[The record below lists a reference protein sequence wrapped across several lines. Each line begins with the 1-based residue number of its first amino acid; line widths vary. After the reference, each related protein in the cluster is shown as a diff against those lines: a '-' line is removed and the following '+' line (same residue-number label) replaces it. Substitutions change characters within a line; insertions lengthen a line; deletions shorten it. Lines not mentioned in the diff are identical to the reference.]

1 MKSLIVFCFTI
12 LFALLGDIFSKW
24 IVFEKYKDSGYISLI
39 PNFFGIIC
47 SRNEGIAFG
56 LFPSKSNVLVYLTLI
71 AVVLIVWLY
80 YRADKKDTLNTLGL
94 AFIISGALGNL
105 WDRIFFHAVR
115 DFIDIHAGDLHWPT
129 FNVADILIC
138 TGVGL
143 VILKNKNKGKEI
155 HHKPV
160 ENET

>member
-12 LFALLGDIFSKW
+12 LLASVVDISSKW
-24 IVFEKYKDSGYISLI
+24 VIFEKYKDSGYKTLI
-39 PNFFGIIC
+39 PNFLGIIC

-56 LFPSKSNVLVYLTLI
+56 LFPNKSNALIYLTLF
-71 AVVLIVWLY
+71 AVVIIVWLY
-80 YRADKKDTLNTLGL
+80 YRSDKEDILNTLGL
-94 AFIISGALGNL
+94 AFIISGAIGNL

-115 DFIDIHAGDLHWPT
+115 DFIDIHAGNLHWPT
-129 FNVADILIC
+129 FNIADVLIC

-143 VILKNKNKGKEI
+143 VILKNKNKGNEI

-160 ENET
+160 EKES

>member
-12 LFALLGDIFSKW
+12 LFASAGDIFLKW
-24 IVFEKYKDSGYISLI
+24 VVFEKYKDSGHTTLI
-39 PNFFGIIC
+39 PNFLGIMC

-80 YRADKKDTLNTLGL
+80 YRSDKEDTLNTLGL
-94 AFIISGALGNL
+94 AFIISGAVGNL
-105 WDRIFFHAVR
+105 WDRIVFHSVR
-115 DFIDIHAGDLHWPT
+115 DFIDLHAGNFHWPT
-129 FNVADILIC
+129 FNVADVLIC

-143 VILKNKNKGKEI
+143 VILKNKNKEKKI

-160 ENET
+160 ENDP